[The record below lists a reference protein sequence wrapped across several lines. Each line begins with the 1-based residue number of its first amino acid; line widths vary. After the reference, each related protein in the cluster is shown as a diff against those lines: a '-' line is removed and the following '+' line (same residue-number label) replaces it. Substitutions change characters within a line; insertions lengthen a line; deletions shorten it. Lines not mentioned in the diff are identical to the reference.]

1 MGLTKEVRDFFTNRI
16 TALLDAK
23 IAKITEKVN
32 EKKILAVSMER
43 FCEDWRLDPQAVSRY
58 HAIKKQRDE
67 LEKEANQISNEVYAA
82 IQKATNGRNNCY
94 WGNAVENLEHNVLT
108 KYRDAVIAD
117 LYPDVP
123 PQLEKIQK
131 IKDDVQSVVM
141 LATTETKMI
150 NRLTAVL
157 QKYGGD
163 GIPELLEYIPEQ
175 DF

>member
-23 IAKITEKVN
+23 IKQATRNVS
-32 EKKILAVSMER
+32 EKKVLTISMER
-43 FCEDWRLDPQAVSRY
+43 FCEDYGLDPQAVSRY
-58 HAIKKQRDE
+58 NAIRTERDE
-67 LEKEANQISNEVYAA
+67 LEKEGNRIAQDVANALG
-82 IQKATNGRNNCY
+82 KATKTNYSY
-94 WGNAVENLEHNVLT
+94 WNAIDSLQGTVLT

-131 IKDDVQSVVM
+131 IKDDVQAVVM
-141 LATTETKMI
+141 LATTETKLV

-157 QKYGGD
+157 QKYGG
-163 GIPELLEYIPEQ
+163 GIPELLEYLPDQ

>member
-16 TALLDAK
+16 TVLLDKKIEQATQKVNKKKVREVSLQRFCDDYGLDPEK
-23 IAKITEKVN
+23 IARYAAVKEQKAELDREETKI
-32 EKKILAVSMER
+32 
-43 FCEDWRLDPQAVSRY
+43 C
-58 HAIKKQRDE
+58 
-67 LEKEANQISNEVYAA
+67 NEVYDAV
-82 IQKATNGRNNCY
+82 QRATNCRNNCY
-94 WGNAVENLEHNVLT
+94 WGNVMDKLDETVLN

-131 IKDDVQSVVM
+131 IKDDVQGVVM
-141 LATTETKMI
+141 LATTETKLV

-163 GIPELLEYIPEQ
+163 IQELLDYIPKN